1 MREWIPVST
10 SPKGRLVLAA
20 AREFG
25 SRPFD
30 DVTVADLARAAEV
43 TTGAL
48 YHHFEGKLG
57 IYAFVRTDVERRV
70 LDRMEGAAAA
80 LPEGS
85 ASVRISAALAV
96 GFDFAIRAGFAWMLA
111 EPPMGDEPDTIA
123 RALAELCAPPSAEL
137 GGMLAAA
144 WRAGVGAVARGGDA
158 ATVREALGRL
168 STG

>member
-30 DVTVADLARAAEV
+30 DVTVADLARAADV

-48 YHHFEGKLG
+48 YHHFDGKLG

-80 LPEGS
+80 LPGGS
-85 ASVRISAALAV
+85 ASARIGAAMAV
-96 GFDFAIRAGFAWMLA
+96 GFDFATRAGFAWMLA
-111 EPPMGDEPDTIA
+111 EPPIGDEPDAIA
-123 RALAELCAPPSAEL
+123 GALGELCAPPSAEL
-137 GGMLAAA
+137 GAMLAAA
-144 WRAGVGAVARGGDA
+144 WRAAVGAVARGGDP
-158 ATVREALGRL
+158 ATVREALSRL
-168 STG
+168 TAG